1 MALQVCTQC
10 LVASCSDQPLFN
22 VYGCNV
28 CVCIVATAGPTDE
41 RSERGGG
48 DFLEGASPELCR
60 FAADTKFYASMFS
73 HQTSW
78 DRKYHN

>member
-1 MALQVCTQC
+1 MV
-10 LVASCSDQPLFN
+10 SCSDQPLFN

-28 CVCIVATAGPTDE
+28 CVCVCVVATAGPTDE

-60 FAADTKFYASMFS
+60 FAADAKFYAGLFTPQS
-73 HQTSW
+73 TR
-78 DRKYHN
+78 D